1 MSKFL
6 VVNDGDYTLKVQSG
20 GNITLDTG
28 VSAGAVTITGD
39 LIVQGDQTTINTQAQ
54 VPPAPSTQAT
64 STLINS
70 RIHTHTLHKNS
81 QRYPFASPDYT
92 IQPRTTTT

>member
-1 MSKFL
+1 MSKFF

-39 LIVQGDQTTINTQAQ
+39 LIVQGDQTTINTQELDVEDAIIRVNKNDSTFGGVASQ
-54 VPPAPSTQAT
+54 VLVWSFTMV
-64 STLINS
+64 
-70 RIHTHTLHKNS
+70 
-81 QRYPFASPDYT
+81 
-92 IQPRTTTT
+92 